1 MKRMLSLFLVVV
13 IMFCSFCIVSFASVN
28 AANKATPEKVE
39 NLRITTA
46 NKIKMLNLTWDK
58 QLKADGY
65 QIYRSTSG
73 KSGSYKKISTLR
85 SPDKNSYTDTG
96 LKNAKTY
103 YYAVRAFC
111 RIGGKEYFGKFAKAS
126 LSTRLTKSYL
136 QKRLVAANKFYID
149 WIQHRFEA
157 HACEDPSDT
166 RPVPGDNYGFI
177 YIHVKSDKYK
187 SVADL
192 KKEAA
197 KYFTKPVYDELIENA
212 YADFDGKLY
221 RKSYDTGG
229 DGGTDY
235 GIMKIVS
242 LKDTSCR
249 IKVTGYFSDGEH
261 EHSFTDFYNLVYKD
275 GRWLFKN
282 MIDEFGIYFL
292 GNEYWK

>member
-1 MKRMLSLFLVVV
+1 MES
-13 IMFCSFCIVSFASVN
+13 
-28 AANKATPEKVE
+28 T
-39 NLRITTA
+39 
-46 NKIKMLNLTWDK
+46 
-58 QLKADGY
+58 DGY
-65 QIYRSTSG
+65 QIYRSTTG
-73 KSGSYKKISTLR
+73 KTGSYKKVTTLR
-85 SPDKNSYTDTG
+85 SSEKNSYTDTG
-96 LKNAKTY
+96 LKDAKIY

-111 RIGGKEYFGKFAKAS
+111 KANGKVYFGKFAKVN

-136 QKRLVAANKFYID
+136 QKRLVAANKFFID

-157 HACEDPSDT
+157 SACEDPSDT
-166 RPVPGDNYGFI
+166 RPILGDNYGFI
-177 YIHVKSDKYK
+177 YIRVKSDKFK

-197 KYFTKPVYDELIENA
+197 KYFTKPVYDELIDDA

-235 GIMKIVS
+235 GKLKIVS

-249 IKVTGYFSDGEH
+249 IKVIGYYSDGEN
-261 EHSFTDFYNLVYKD
+261 EHSFTDYYNLVYKN
-275 GRWLFKN
+275 GKWLFKE
-282 MIDEFGIYFL
+282 MTDSFGIYFL

>member
-1 MKRMLSLFLVVV
+1 MTFTEAKIEFDNKYGNCSDFNCFLPEHLTIGKVTSFKKRDGSKKEQYYKWQFLYSIVNSGLFPIDFIGTEINFPKGNKSSANIKLDGAIFSDSSWYDKYKDYHQNNNTESLDWLRKNL
-13 IMFCSFCIVSFASVN
+13 IVALEFKKED
-28 AANKATPEKVE
+28 NKNVSEV
-39 NLRITTA
+39 
-46 NKIKMLNLTWDK
+46 WDK

-65 QIYRSTSG
+65 QIYRSASG

-85 SPDKNSYTDTG
+85 SPDKNSYTNTG

-192 KKEAA
+192 K
-197 KYFTKPVYDELIENA
+197 
-212 YADFDGKLY
+212 
-221 RKSYDTGG
+221 RKRQS
-229 DGGTDY
+229 
-235 GIMKIVS
+235 ILQNPFMMS
-242 LKDTSCR
+242 
-249 IKVTGYFSDGEH
+249 
-261 EHSFTDFYNLVYKD
+261 
-275 GRWLFKN
+275 
-282 MIDEFGIYFL
+282 
-292 GNEYWK
+292 